1 MKRKKTGT
9 IAVVAAAAVLAFVFV
24 LFRGVGVEAAYPFEK
39 ARMSFGRKVWTR
51 VSGLWRGAESRAE
64 NVRLRREVASLA
76 MVRSDCERLAAENAR
91 LRAALDYL
99 ARSPS
104 SWIAAGVLSEGGG
117 AAGSGRTVRID
128 KGSLAGVRDGAVV
141 AVPDGLVGRVSS
153 VTPHT
158 SEVLLIT
165 DPSLKVSCTVEGAP
179 GVKGVLCGGT
189 DDLLVLR
196 HLNSSSPLAERSR
209 ILTSGVGGVFPAGVM
224 VGTLLACDKSAGDSS
239 KEGEVQPAV
248 DFSTLEDVFIRR
260 EE

>member
-1 MKRKKTGT
+1 VKPKKTGT
-9 IAVVAAAAVLAFVFV
+9 VVVVAAAATLAFAFV
-24 LFRGVGVEAAYPFEK
+24 LFRGVGVEAAYPIEK

-76 MVRSDCERLAAENAR
+76 MVRSEFERLAAENAR
-91 LRAALDYL
+91 LRSALDYV
-99 ARSPS
+99 AKAPG
-104 SWIAAGVLSEGGG
+104 SWMAAGVLSEGGG
-117 AAGSGRTVRID
+117 AAGSGRTVRVD
-128 KGSLAGVRDGAVV
+128 KGTLAGVREGAVV
-141 AVPDGLVGRVSS
+141 AVPDGLVGRVAS
-153 VTPHT
+153 VTTHT

-165 DPSLKVSCTVEGAP
+165 DPSLKVSCVVEGAP
-179 GVKGVLCGGT
+179 GVKGILCGGS

-209 ILTSGVGGVFPAGVM
+209 VLTSGIGGVFPAGVM
-224 VGTLLACDKSAGDSS
+224 VGTLLACDLGAGDSS